1 MSQQQN
7 HNTNETS
14 PFQWQLDPT
23 HWQRSREAARFEAA
37 RFFEAAQQ
45 HGGEY
50 FCSDSPPFDLLS
62 PMETTV
68 WVWNPLCMA
77 LGHYCPLQP
86 RRIIV
91 DVPICPHAGPAPG
104 TYLDPIFCYGP
115 PFMGP
120 SEVMNGCPDL
130 WPQHEESG
138 QECFSPY
145 GPLPPHPP
153 PMPFFGL
160 PQQPGQE
167 HVYPGGPPAPHHP
180 PMPMPFWQPPLPPS
194 SPTQLPFCPE
204 ACGSPAGSS
213 RACPH
218 APTLRPPPRTM
229 YWSTECYQNTPEP
242 PESPVTEGASRPPS
256 PLSALRARRAARMR
270 RHSWS

>member
-1 MSQQQN
+1 MSQQQD

-14 PFQWQLDPT
+14 PFQWQLDPI

-50 FCSDSPPFDLLS
+50 FCSDSPPSDLMS

-77 LGHYCPLQP
+77 LGHYCPPQP
-86 RRIIV
+86 RGIII

-104 TYLDPIFCYGP
+104 TYLDPIFCCGP
-115 PFMGP
+115 PFVGP
-120 SEVMNGCPDL
+120 SEVMNGRGCPDL
-130 WPQHEESG
+130 WPQREEPE

-145 GPLPPHPP
+145 HPFSPLSPPVQPWLPENMIPGPL
-153 PMPFFGL
+153 
-160 PQQPGQE
+160 QPGWLFNGLTPCPNAGYDTLM
-167 HVYPGGPPAPHHP
+167 VMACPPAPH
-180 PMPMPFWQPPLPPS
+180 
-194 SPTQLPFCPE
+194 
-204 ACGSPAGSS
+204 AG
-213 RACPH
+213 ATGPGGC
-218 APTLRPPPRTM
+218 
-229 YWSTECYQNTPEP
+229 E
-242 PESPVTEGASRPPS
+242 V
-256 PLSALRARRAARMR
+256 RRR